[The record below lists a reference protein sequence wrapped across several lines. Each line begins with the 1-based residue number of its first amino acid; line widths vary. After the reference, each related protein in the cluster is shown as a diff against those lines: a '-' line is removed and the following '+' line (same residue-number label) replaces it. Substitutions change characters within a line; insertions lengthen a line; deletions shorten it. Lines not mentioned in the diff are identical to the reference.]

1 MKPNRTRLKTRLAV
15 RHVRSIRNA
24 IRASIDV
31 EQILDAWFAT
41 QDPIDST
48 DANEARTI
56 STQMAR
62 DWAKV
67 HVRIQNTELLYNAL
81 GRLYADAWVLGEDIT
96 DYELARALGLRKA
109 APSRKQLQRALAIN
123 WNTWRP
129 GNRAAARLLT
139 PPNGLKRLLDARG
152 IDIQGIT
159 RTTLDRIGTRLA
171 DGLKQGLSRRS
182 MARLINDIIGDPERA
197 LMIAGT
203 ESSRAVVQ
211 ASKNL
216 YEDSGVE
223 MIQWLVAD
231 PCEDC
236 QENYDQSPIP
246 IGEEWRNGDPP
257 VHPNCMCDVAP
268 YVVDT
273 KEWAAVYGEDAE

>member
-15 RHVRSIRNA
+15 RHVRSIRAA
-24 IRASIDV
+24 IQALVSV
-31 EQILDAWFAT
+31 EQILDSWFAT
-41 QDPIDST
+41 QDPIDSS
-48 DANEARTI
+48 DANEARNI
-56 STQMAR
+56 STQMVR

-67 HVRIQNTELLYNAL
+67 HVQIQNTELLYNAL
-81 GRLYADAWVLGEDIT
+81 GRMYADAWVLGEDIT

-109 APSRKQLQRALAIN
+109 APSPKQLQRALAID
-123 WNTWRP
+123 WNRWRP
-129 GNRAAARLLT
+129 GNRAAARLVE

-182 MARLINDIIGDPERA
+182 MAKLINEVLNDPERS
-197 LMIAGT
+197 LVIAQT

-257 VHPNCMCDVAP
+257 VHPNCMCDVAH

>member
-15 RHVRSIRNA
+15 RHVRSIRSG
-24 IRASIDV
+24 IRALVDV
-31 EQILDAWFAT
+31 EQILDSWFAT

-67 HVRIQNTELLYNAL
+67 HIRIENTELLYNAL
-81 GRLYADAWVLGEDIT
+81 GRIYADAWVLGEDIT

-109 APSRKQLQRALAIN
+109 APNPKQLRRALTIN

-129 GNRAAARLLT
+129 GNRAAARLVT
-139 PPNGLKRLLDARG
+139 PPNGLKRLLDARK

-182 MARLINDIIGDPERA
+182 MAKLINEVLNDPERS

-211 ASKNL
+211 ASKDL
-216 YEDSGVE
+216 YQDSGVE

-236 QENYDQSPIP
+236 QDNYDQSPIP

>member
-15 RHVRSIRNA
+15 RHVRSIRSG
-24 IRASIDV
+24 IRALVDV
-31 EQILDAWFAT
+31 EQILDSWFAT

-67 HVRIQNTELLYNAL
+67 HIRIENTELLYNAL
-81 GRLYADAWVLGEDIT
+81 GRIYADAWVLGEDIT

-109 APSRKQLQRALAIN
+109 APSTKQLRRALTIN

-129 GNRAAARLLT
+129 GNRAAARLVA
-139 PPNGLKRLLDARG
+139 PPNGLKRLLDARR

-182 MARLINDIIGDPERA
+182 MAKLINEVLNDPERS

-211 ASKNL
+211 ASKDL
-216 YEDSGVE
+216 YQDSGVE

-236 QENYDQSPIP
+236 QDNYDQSPIP

>member
-15 RHVRSIRNA
+15 RHVRSIRSG
-24 IRASIDV
+24 IRALVDV
-31 EQILDAWFAT
+31 EQILDSWFAT

-67 HVRIQNTELLYNAL
+67 HIRIENTELLYNAL
-81 GRLYADAWVLGEDIT
+81 GRIYADAWVLGEDIT

-109 APSRKQLQRALAIN
+109 APSPKQLRRALTIN
-123 WNTWRP
+123 WNTWRS
-129 GNRAAARLLT
+129 GNRAAARLVA
-139 PPNGLKRLLDARG
+139 PPNRLKRLLDARK

-182 MARLINDIIGDPERA
+182 MAKLINEVLNDPERS

-211 ASKNL
+211 ASKDL
-216 YEDSGVE
+216 YQDSGVE

-236 QENYDQSPIP
+236 QDNYDQSPIP

>member
-15 RHVRSIRNA
+15 RHVRSVRQGINA
-24 IRASIDV
+24 LVSV

-41 QDPIDST
+41 HDPIDST
-48 DANEARTI
+48 EGNTPRTI

-67 HVRIQNTELLYNAL
+67 HVQIKDKEVLYNAL
-81 GRLYADAWVLGEDIT
+81 GRIYADSWVLGEDIT

-109 APSRKQLQRALAIN
+109 APSPKQLRRALAIN
-123 WNTWRP
+123 WASWKP
-129 GNRAAARLLT
+129 GNRAAARLVA

-152 IDIQGIT
+152 LKIEGLT
-159 RTTLDRIGTRLA
+159 RTTLDRIGTSLA
-171 DGLKQGLSRRS
+171 QGLKQGLSRRA
-182 MARLINDIIGDPERA
+182 MAKDLNNILNDPERS

-203 ESSRAVVQ
+203 ESSNAVVQ
-211 ASKNL
+211 ASKDL
-216 YEDSGVE
+216 YRDSGVE
-223 MIQWLVAD
+223 MVEWLVAD

-257 VHPNCMCDVAP
+257 VHPNCMCDIAP

-273 KEWAAVYGEDAE
+273 QEWAAVYGEDAE

>member
-15 RHVRSIRNA
+15 RHVRSIRSG
-24 IRASIDV
+24 IRALVDV
-31 EQILDAWFAT
+31 EQILDSWFAT

-48 DANEARTI
+48 DANESRTI
-56 STQMAR
+56 STQIAR

-67 HVRIQNTELLYNAL
+67 HIRIENTELLYNAL
-81 GRLYADAWVLGEDIT
+81 GRIYADAWVLGEDIT

-109 APSRKQLQRALAIN
+109 APSPKQLRRALTIN

-129 GNRAAARLLT
+129 GNRAAARLVA
-139 PPNGLKRLLDARG
+139 PPNGLKRLLDARR

-182 MARLINDIIGDPERA
+182 MAKLINEVLNDPERS

-211 ASKNL
+211 ASKDL
-216 YEDSGVE
+216 YQDSGVE

-236 QENYDQSPIP
+236 QDNYDQSPIP